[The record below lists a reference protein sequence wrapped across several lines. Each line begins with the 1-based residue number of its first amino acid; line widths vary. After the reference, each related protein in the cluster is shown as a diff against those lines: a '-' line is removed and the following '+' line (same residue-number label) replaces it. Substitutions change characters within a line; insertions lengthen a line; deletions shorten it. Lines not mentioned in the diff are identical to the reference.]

1 MGYLVMRGQGQESR
15 FQEGQFRR
23 VESTQQ
29 SRNRTRWGALLL
41 LLVMTIQSVPVAS
54 APVAS
59 AEVSVVRRGSQTLVR
74 VDSEL
79 DYGDQGLPVE
89 EFIVL
94 REARSGKVAL
104 RLLISP
110 APLAREA
117 YAAAIVPNI
126 DPASSPAKGLFW
138 EPALW
143 MVSQMEKHF
152 SRPIPGLDVEVIL
165 VPAGFH
171 LRHRSRQPIS
181 DRGVPMR
188 IAIGVGSA
196 SEEYAEFD
204 ALWNLQTVALHE
216 LTHVFAASA
225 SGFGIPRANLV
236 SEEAMAYSFQTCAT
250 LAGAELRQVVVA
262 SGAPVTP
269 EWTRKAH
276 QLTSRQMFRSYARE
290 HGVTT
295 WSLESS
301 YRGGILAGVALWEL
315 LGDERFVLSELS
327 RNRVA
332 AYCDRL
338 LDYRGDWLTA
348 RPCAGDKRLAGVCAV
363 HALP

>member
-1 MGYLVMRGQGQESR
+1 MGYLVMRGHGQESQ
-15 FQEGQFRR
+15 FQESQFRR
-23 VESTQQ
+23 AESTQQ
-29 SRNRTRWGALLL
+29 SRHRTRWGALLL

-250 LAGAELRQVVVA
+250 LAGEELRQALVA
-262 SGAPVTP
+262 SGVPVTP
-269 EWTRKAH
+269 QWMQRTRGLPSKEV
-276 QLTSRQMFRSYARE
+276 FRSYARE
-290 HGVTT
+290 QGISTRALDP
-295 WSLESS
+295 SF
-301 YRGGILAGVALWEL
+301 RGAILAGLALWEL
-315 LGDERFVLSELS
+315 LGDERFVVSEQA
-327 RNRVA
+327 RERVQ
-332 AYCDRL
+332 AYCGQL
-338 LDYRGDWLTA
+338 FGYREDWLRH
-348 RPCAGDKRLAGVCAV
+348 RPCSGDPDLAAICAV
-363 HALP
+363 RSGS